1 MENNNN
7 YYVVNEESI
16 NELYES
22 LFLLGVDSLDDYF
35 KLVEKSVY
43 SKNNNLKRRKKTIN
57 IKPLID
63 KIKSHKITK
72 TDIKVLSLTILFCI
86 GMIST
91 YKITKDIN
99 NLKGRNEI
107 TDKLIEKEKDYLLQQ
122 GIVVESYTGEKGS
135 VRLIDNPNY
144 NKITTTD
151 ITLNEAFNFML
162 FIQSNYDNLYIQKK
176 LLNNF
181 IEVQTYNNGTMYY
194 LDWNDFLKQNN
205 FNNNKEFIDYCYQNI
220 EKNKK
225 IVKKL

>member
-72 TDIKVLSLTILFCI
+72 TDIKVLSLTIFFCI